1 VNFNLEPTTF
11 EESEGPI
18 ATPPDYVVL
27 TGSTLISG
35 GNGFPL
41 ETVLPPHKFT
51 LLEKQPNENRV
62 MLKIRTPAT
71 SGLRVQI
78 HHCKISP
85 EQFGV
90 QVWFDC
96 LLVQKFLTR

>member
-1 VNFNLEPTTF
+1 MNFNLESTTF
-11 EESEGPI
+11 ADSEGPI

-35 GNGFPL
+35 GNGFPP

-51 LLEKQPNENRV
+51 LLEKQPDENRA

-78 HHCKISP
+78 HHCNISP
-85 EQFGV
+85 EQYGL
-90 QVWFDC
+90 QVDH
-96 LLVQKFLTR
+96 K